1 MKKTIF
7 ILITIFLIYYI
18 IGALSEEIIRIPDEA
33 IRFRVIANSNTKQD
47 QDVKYKVKDEVESYM
62 ASILQNVDTIDESRA
77 IISTNLD
84 SINSKVT
91 NVFNRNNYI
100 GWRKRWMMRDF

>member
-84 SINSKVT
+84 SINSIITDIK
-91 NVFNRNNYI
+91 NREKLY
-100 GWRKRWMMRDF
+100 K